1 MENIVYITAPRD
13 WFDYLATGATL
24 LLSAIA
30 VIIAVGTARRQNK
43 IALFE
48 KRYDVYD
55 QLFECITN
63 LRKLTESLYTL
74 KNAENTKTIIKENI
88 LRREGIIITRIE
100 QIEEFSDAICLEYYF
115 KRSIL
120 DMKYIQQAGLI
131 FHIDSVNTEFLKYLT
146 VGYSQLRPQMIEVL
160 QGQRIQISVED
171 IEVQMPDLLTNS
183 RDALAEQLGKQMK
196 ISKK

>member
-1 MENIVYITAPRD
+1 MENIIYVAAPRD
-13 WFDYLATGATL
+13 WFDYISSILTFAFSL
-24 LLSAIA
+24 VAI
-30 VIIAVGTARRQNK
+30 IIAVSTARRQNK

-48 KRYDVYD
+48 KRYDVFD
-55 QLFECITN
+55 KLSECLTN
-63 LRKLTESLYTL
+63 LRYLTESLYKL
-74 KNAENTKTIIKENI
+74 ENVENAKTIIKENI

-100 QIEEFSDAICLEYYF
+100 QIDEFSDGICLGYYF
-115 KRSIL
+115 KRSIE

-131 FHIDSVNTEFLKYLT
+131 FDIDSVNKKFLKYLM

-160 QGQRIQISVED
+160 QGQRVQISVED